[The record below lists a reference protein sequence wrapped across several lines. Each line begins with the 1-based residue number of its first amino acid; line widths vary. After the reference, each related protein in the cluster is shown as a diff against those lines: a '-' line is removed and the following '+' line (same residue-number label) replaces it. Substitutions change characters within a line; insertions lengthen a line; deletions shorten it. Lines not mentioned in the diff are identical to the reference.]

1 MRISDWS
8 SDVCSSDLEHLV
20 GHPAE
25 QDGVRLEEVLVEVFA
40 RDLAGA
46 EGELPAQAAAGID
59 VGSQG
64 GVSARGVRLV
74 SHGPHHVA
82 PGAVLVWVA
91 CLTSASA
98 VPPP

>member
-1 MRISDWS
+1 MILRPPRSTRTDTLFPYTTLFRS
-8 SDVCSSDLEHLV
+8 
-20 GHPAE
+20 
-25 QDGVRLEEVLVEVFA
+25 LEEVLVEVFA

-98 VPPP
+98 VPPPLL